1 MSCASKI
8 AMDETK
14 KVALIL
20 AGGSGTRF
28 WPLSKPSFP
37 KQYLRLFGKRSLIQ
51 HTWDRLTTLCKP
63 KDIFVCSGRSQARHL
78 KSQIP
83 RAKTIFEPSACN
95 TGPAVLLSML
105 EILSKGYPPSTV
117 VGVFPADHYIVNT
130 PGFTQILNRAF
141 AVAKSTQGL
150 VTLGIVPLSPQTGY
164 GYIEAG
170 AAHDSGARKVA
181 QFVEKPE
188 REKAEAFLK
197 KGGFFWNS
205 GIFVWQLGAILEA
218 YRILAPNEFEAFS
231 QARTPRAIVKAYQ
244 TLSPLPVDKMILEKA
259 SNVFVV
265 PAEMGWSDVG
275 SWSSLQEL
283 KTLDE
288 NLNCLEAESTA
299 VVESEGCYLHAPGK
313 TVSLIGLKNVVVVA
327 EGDSLLVCAKAS
339 DQWVGKA
346 ALALK
351 SQKGEQRDLLK
362 RNRKR

>member
-1 MSCASKI
+1 MAESR
-8 AMDETK
+8 

-28 WPLSKPSFP
+28 WPLSKPSLP

-51 HTWDRLTTLCKP
+51 HTWDRLTTLCTA
-63 KDIFVCSGRSQARHL
+63 KDIFVCSGRNQAKHL
-78 KSQIP
+78 KHQVP
-83 RAKTIFEPSACN
+83 KAKTIFEPAACN

-105 EILSKGYPPSTV
+105 DILSKGYPPSTV
-117 VGVFPADHYIVNT
+117 VAVFPADHYIVDT
-130 PGFTQILNRAF
+130 ASFTRVLNSAY
-141 AVAKSTQGL
+141 AVAQQTQGL

-170 AAHDSGARKVA
+170 ATHRSGARTVV

-197 KGGFFWNS
+197 KGGFYWNS
-205 GIFVWQLGAILEA
+205 GIFIWQLGAILEA
-218 YRILAPNEFEAFS
+218 YRILAPKEFEAFS
-231 QARTPRAIVKAYQ
+231 QARTPRAISKAYQ
-244 TLSPLPVDKMILEKA
+244 SLSPLPVDKMILEKA

-275 SWSSLQEL
+275 SWSSLQDL
-283 KTLDE
+283 KPSDSS
-288 NLNCLEAESTA
+288 LNCVEAERTA
-299 VVESEGCYLHAPGK
+299 LLDSEGCFVHAPGK
-313 TVSLIGLKNVVVVA
+313 TVSLIGMKNVIVVA
-327 EGDSLLVCAKAS
+327 DGDSLLVCAKAS
-339 DQWVGKA
+339 DQSVGKA

-351 SQKGEQRDLLK
+351 NPEAKQRGLLK